1 MRSVSILGK
10 TAAALGSDIV
20 REGEEYLRHG
30 NSKYYNAIL
39 PGEQVGVGK
48 LYPSQILTSNIVN
61 TMESSLTNHKNNVAV
76 LVGGG
81 PAPGINGVISALTLE
96 TRSRAHRVIGIY
108 DGFQWLMKGETS
120 HVKELDHDDVSR
132 IHFQGG
138 SILNTSRANPT
149 KRTEDLDRVIA
160 TLDAL
165 GIGCLATI
173 GGDDTMF
180 AASQVAKRAAGRIRV
195 CHVPKTI
202 DNDLPL
208 PGEISTFGFETA
220 RQLGFELVQN
230 LMEDSRTTGRWY
242 FVVVMGRSAGHLALG
257 IGKSSGATLTLIPEE
272 FAGPVHLETVC
283 DILEGAVLKRTAL
296 WNRSDGVAV
305 IAEGL
310 LERVPAE
317 ELSAIEGVRVAHD
330 SYGHLRL
337 AELDLAY
344 ILKTLVERRF
354 ANRGSPITVV
364 HKNIGY
370 EVRSAPPIAFDC
382 EYARTLGYGAVEFL
396 LGHAAE
402 VKQLN
407 GALVC
412 VVDGKLRHIDFADLL
427 DPKSGKSRIRV
438 VDVGKPSYR
447 IAREYMIRLEKEDLE
462 DADKLRLL
470 AQAASSRGKSC
481 APDEFRS
488 RFLHLV
494 NS

>member
-1 MRSVSILGK
+1 MKDSSTK
-10 TAAALGSDIV
+10 
-20 REGEEYLRHG
+20 
-30 NSKYYNAIL
+30 SKNR
-39 PGEQVGVGK
+39 VG
-48 LYPSQILTSNIVN
+48 I
-61 TMESSLTNHKNNVAV
+61 

-96 TRSRAHRVIGIY
+96 ARSRAHKVIGIY
-108 DGFQWLMKGETS
+108 DGFQWLMKGETT
-120 HVKELDHDDVSR
+120 HVKELDHDQVSR

-138 SILNTSRANPT
+138 SIINTSRANPT
-149 KRTEDLDRVIA
+149 KKSDDLNRVIA

-165 GIGCLATI
+165 DIGYLATI

-180 AASQVAKRAAGRIRV
+180 AASQVAKQAAGRIRV

-208 PGEISTFGFETA
+208 PGEIPTFGFETA

-242 FVVVMGRSAGHLALG
+242 FVVVMGRTAGHLALG
-257 IGKSSGATLTLIPEE
+257 IGKSTGATLTIIPEE

-283 DILEGAVLKRTAL
+283 DILEGAILKRQAL
-296 WNRSDGVAV
+296 WNRADGVAV

-317 ELSAIEGVRVAHD
+317 ELSSIEGVRITHD

-344 ILKTLVERRF
+344 ILKTLVEHRF
-354 ANRGSPITVV
+354 ANRGSSITIV

-370 EVRSAPPIAFDC
+370 EVRSASPVAFDC
-382 EYARTLGYGAVEFL
+382 EYVRALGYGAVEFFL
-396 LGHAAE
+396 DERSEAKKLS
-402 VKQLN
+402 

-412 VVDGKLRHIDFADLL
+412 LVNGKHQYIDFAELL
-427 DPKSGKSRIRV
+427 DSTTGKSRVRV
-438 VDVGKPSYR
+438 VDIEKPSYR
-447 IAREYMIRLEKEDLE
+447 IAREYMIRLEREDFE
-462 DADKLRLL
+462 DGEKLRLL
-470 AQAASSRGKSC
+470 AQTASSRSKLC
-481 APDEFRS
+481 TPEEFRS
-488 RFLHLV
+488 RFQHLIKA
-494 NS
+494 